1 MDTEQLLA
9 SLSPKLRKL
18 IQTADQ
24 LPAMEYA
31 QTPSPGLN
39 KALGGGFVYGR
50 QILVW
55 GNKSSGKSSLCL
67 QVIAGAQKKGKI
79 CAWIDAEM
87 TFDPKWAE
95 RLGVDT
101 SKLIVSKA
109 QTINDMVDV
118 GVQLMKAGVD
128 LIVVDSISTLL
139 PAVYFEK
146 DGDEL
151 KQLENT
157 QQIGAEAKG
166 MTAAVKMLNYANNK
180 TSNTMLVLISQTRN
194 VIGAMYTSLAPT
206 GGKAVTF
213 YSSTIVKLFSSESEN
228 QAIKGRVTMGNKI
241 LDKLVGRTVNW
252 DITFNKTAAGFQSGS
267 YPFIFVGD
275 YVGVDGISETV
286 DMAIMEG
293 YIKQGG
299 AWFTVGEEKFQGKP
313 EAVKYVR
320 ANPDVFNRLVEQIG

>member
-1 MDTEQLLA
+1 MDTDELLA

-18 IQTADQ
+18 IQTADHI
-24 LPAMEYA
+24 PAMEYA

-39 KALGGGFVYGR
+39 KALNGGLAYGR
-50 QILVW
+50 QILIW
-55 GNKSSGKSSLCL
+55 GNKSAGKSSLCL
-67 QVIAGAQKKGKI
+67 QIIANEQKKGKT
-79 CAWIDAEM
+79 CAYIDAEG
-87 TFDPKWAE
+87 TFDKDWAE

-101 SKLIVSKA
+101 SKLLVSHA
-109 QTINDMVDV
+109 QTINNMVDV
-118 GVQLMKAGVD
+118 GVQLLKAGIDVM
-128 LIVVDSISTLL
+128 VVDSISTLL

-157 QQIGAEAKG
+157 KQIGAEAKD
-166 MTAAVKMLNYANNK
+166 MTNAVKMLNYANQGH
-180 TSNTMLVLISQTRN
+180 SMIILISQTRTS
-194 VIGAMYTSLAPT
+194 IGAMFSSLIPT
-206 GGKAVTF
+206 GGKAVQF
-213 YSSTIVKLFSSESEN
+213 YSSTIIKLFSSESEN
-228 QAIKGRVTMGNKI
+228 QAIKGKVTMGNKI
-241 LDKLVGRTVNW
+241 IDRLVGRTVNW

-313 EAVKYVR
+313 ELVKYVR
-320 ANPDVFNRLVEQIG
+320 GNPEVFNRLVEQIG

>member
-1 MDTEQLLA
+1 MDTDELLA

-18 IQTADQ
+18 IQTADHI
-24 LPAMEYA
+24 PPMEYA

-39 KALGGGFVYGR
+39 KALGGGLVYGR
-50 QILVW
+50 QILIW
-55 GNKSSGKSSLCL
+55 GNKSAGKSSLCL
-67 QVIAGAQKKGKI
+67 QIIANEQKKGKT
-79 CAWIDAEM
+79 CAYIDAEG
-87 TFDPKWAE
+87 TFDKVWAE

-101 SKLIVSKA
+101 SKLLVSHA
-109 QTINDMVDV
+109 QTINNMVDV
-118 GVQLMKAGVD
+118 GVQLLKAGIDVM
-128 LIVVDSISTLL
+128 VVDSISTLL

-157 QQIGAEAKG
+157 KQIGAEAKD
-166 MTAAVKMLNYANNK
+166 MTNAVKMLNYANQGH
-180 TSNTMLVLISQTRN
+180 SMIILISQTRTS
-194 VIGAMYTSLAPT
+194 IGAMFSSLIPT
-206 GGKAVTF
+206 GGKAVQF
-213 YSSTIVKLFSSESEN
+213 YSSTIIKLFSSESEN
-228 QAIKGRVTMGNKI
+228 QAIKGKVTMGNKI
-241 LDKLVGRTVNW
+241 IDRLVGRTVNW

-313 EAVKYVR
+313 ELVKYVR
-320 ANPDVFNRLVEQIG
+320 GNPRCHCVSQARRK